1 MEYLLQLS
9 EYELNF
15 NTHFL
20 IFYITLYDYI
30 IYYIYIWRQLRVLYI
45 PIFIFLYLILL
56 NFIALSTQP

>member
-30 IYYIYIWRQLRVLYI
+30 NLNIYMEAIKSILYL